1 MLRPCLF
8 IVCANGDD
16 FFLGD
21 IETLGPVNVAIRKG
35 AGLLNFIG
43 GEGGEKDFFEGIGVN
58 DGDIEVS
65 QYFFDEGKELVA
77 NAVF

>member
-16 FFLGD
+16 FFLGN
-21 IETLGPVNVAIRKG
+21 IETLGPGNVAIRKG
-35 AGLLNFIG
+35 AGLLNFVG
-43 GEGGEKDFFEGIGVN
+43 GEGGKNDFFEGIGVY

-65 QYFFDEGKELVA
+65 QYFFDEGK
-77 NAVF
+77 